1 MSQIDSILGL
11 SDLTIQRVDLGQIIQ
26 VWASP
31 KTRPRCIHCLNHPVR
46 IKATHLRTL
55 KHTRQGNQLVVLYLS
70 VPKYHCLGCNRYF
83 RHPFKGIRPRF
94 RATEIMKCAQMD
106 REMTVFP
113 PCIQPLLSQRPD
125 SRSS

>member
-31 KTRPRCIHCLNHPVR
+31 KTRPSCIHCLNHPVR

-55 KHTRQGNQLVVLYLS
+55 KHTRQGNQLVVLYLN

-83 RHPFKGIRPRF
+83 RLKFHELS
-94 RATEIMKCAQMD
+94 AT
-106 REMTVFP
+106 FP
-113 PCIQPLLSQRPD
+113 
-125 SRSS
+125 